1 MTLIHNRNFARL
13 LPSTSFIL
21 GALMIV
27 GMEFL
32 SVTTPAHAA
41 PELSAV
47 AERRRVRNPIFV
59 CPPELRPR
67 VDFWLDIFTRYGKHQ
82 SVIHHREY
90 PQAVFGVLDF
100 RREAEELSPIA
111 LEKHRKQRIESAIS
125 QVVGIIKRIESGDEP
140 STEAERR
147 VIEVMK
153 RVPGRNK
160 YARIIENPE
169 LIRSQTGIREKCAE
183 AIQRSGLYLPEIERI
198 FVREF
203 GLPVELTRLP
213 FIESS
218 FDYRAYSSVGAAGI
232 WQFMPKTGKQ
242 FLTIN
247 RLVDERRDPIIA
259 SYAAARYLQGGF
271 EALGSWPLAIT
282 AYNHG
287 RAGVARKVRDFGT
300 SDIVKLIERPGD
312 KPFGFAS
319 SNFYPEF
326 LAALDVFDNPQQYF
340 PEVKIPAPVEVD
352 RIPLQIA
359 MPITQVARKLDVS
372 VAELRQVNF
381 ALADAV
387 WDGRAAVPR
396 GYVVK
401 VPRGGAT
408 VLADLHEPELVA
420 PRPPPPARQQYAA
433 AYHRVRKGETLAS
446 IASRYGTS
454 IAELKRI
461 NQISGDSIRI
471 GQQLA
476 VAESGMVR
484 EAEAPRRPGAQRVTY
499 VVRSGDTLH
508 GIAKRFGVSV
518 AHIRELNRLQSAKI
532 RVGQS
537 LVMDP
542 KRSSVG
548 EQRP

>member
-1 MTLIHNRNFARL
+1 MTLIHNRTFARL
-13 LPSTSFIL
+13 LPNTSLIL
-21 GALMIV
+21 GALIIV
-27 GMEFL
+27 GAELL
-32 SVTTPAHAA
+32 SVPSLAKAA

-111 LEKHRKQRIESAIS
+111 LEKHREQRIESAIS

-160 YARIIENPE
+160 YARVIENPK
-169 LIRSQTGIREKCAE
+169 LIRSQRGIREKCAE

-232 WQFMPKTGKQ
+232 WQFMPKTGRQ

-312 KPFGFAS
+312 RPFGFAS

-326 LAALDVFDNPQQYF
+326 LAALDVFDDPHKYF

-359 MPITQVARKLDVS
+359 MPITQVARKLGVT

-401 VPRGGAT
+401 VPRDGAT

-433 AYHRVRKGETLAS
+433 AFHRVRKGETLAS

-454 IAELKRI
+454 ISELKRI
-461 NQISGDSIRI
+461 NQISGDSIRV

-484 EAEAPRRPGAQRVTY
+484 GAEAPRRPGAQRITY
-499 VVRSGDTLH
+499 VVKSGDTLH

-537 LVMDP
+537 LVMES
-542 KRSSVG
+542 KRGVG